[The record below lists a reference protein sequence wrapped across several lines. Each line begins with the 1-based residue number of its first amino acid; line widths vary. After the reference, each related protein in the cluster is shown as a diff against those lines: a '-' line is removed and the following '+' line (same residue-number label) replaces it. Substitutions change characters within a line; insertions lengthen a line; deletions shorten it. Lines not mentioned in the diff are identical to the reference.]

1 MNIEIETSFFVNCEN
16 SWPLGGAKFGQHIV
30 IGYIN
35 KIDFSSNKN
44 NKKKYLVFRVNK
56 ANKTGTKQEQTK
68 QEQNKAK

>member
-44 NKKKYLVFRVNK
+44 NKKKYLVFRRNGQK
-56 ANKTGTKQEQTK
+56 IGKKSGKTAIFGD
-68 QEQNKAK
+68 